1 MFALFNCDRFLLLL
15 AFDEKAKRKC
25 QLVVK
30 CRVEIVLI
38 FVAVFR
44 RNMKQIIRVVLLLFL
59 LSLFACKDR
68 PYPRSLIM
76 ADSLTYSKPD
86 SAITILKELKEQM
99 NNEPEITQMYYRLL
113 QIRANDNA
121 YIPYSSDSL
130 IKPILNYYQD
140 KKDSTRLPEVYYY
153 AGRIYLDLG
162 DAPQALQY
170 LQKAIEVL
178 KGSSNYRLI
187 SKTYQQIGTLYLYQ
201 RVSDKALAIFKEAFH
216 YAKLSGDST
225 LISYNIR
232 SIGRSFVAQA
242 SMDSAFYYYKAAKL
256 LAQKMNNKSLVSSIG
271 SEVAGIYEHSKEYEK
286 ALATIRDSYI
296 SPEDP
301 AQYAI
306 LAHLYYEAG
315 KPDSAHYY
323 YAKLLSTGNHY
334 DNPDGYYQEK
344 RNCYKGLSDIARQQG
359 KSAEALDYMDK
370 YLIYTDSVQ
379 RALDTESIRK
389 TNALYNYQLRE
400 KENIRLEAV
409 AQRQKVWIVSLLA
422 SIIITLI
429 IAFSAS
435 IIYNL
440 RRRQRRIQAKR
451 QQEKLKEIADEQYR
465 SSRQFIAENEERIE
479 KLKQQ
484 LQNTE
489 SQKNELEE
497 NLQEAEKELLE
508 LTNRQIE
515 TKQKI
520 QVLSET
526 AFKESQVYKDFYH
539 VAKMPNS
546 ERISEKEKITKKDW
560 EELATIINRTYN
572 NFTERLRNL
581 YPDISTHELRICM
594 LIKIAIPPMGIA
606 RLTAHSKQA
615 ITSSRKKL
623 YEKTHNQTGSPD
635 LWDKFIQKF

>member
-1 MFALFNCDRFLLLL
+1 MKRTLEFA
-15 AFDEKAKRKC
+15 
-25 QLVVK
+25 
-30 CRVEIVLI
+30 
-38 FVAVFR
+38 
-44 RNMKQIIRVVLLLFL
+44 LLLFL
-59 LSLFACKDR
+59 LSLCACKDR
-68 PYPRSLIM
+68 PYPHALIA
-76 ADSLTYSKPD
+76 ADSLAYSKPD
-86 SAITILKELKEQM
+86 SAITLLNGLKAQM
-99 NNEPEITQMYYRLL
+99 SAEPEATQMYYRLVT
-113 QIRANDNA
+113 IKAEDNA
-121 YIPYSSDSL
+121 YFPYSSDSL

-140 KKDSTRLPEVYYY
+140 KKDSTRLPEAYYY

-178 KGSSNYRLI
+178 KGSSSYRLI

-201 RVSDKALAIFKEAFH
+201 RVSDKALATFKEAFH

-225 LISYNIR
+225 LISYNMR

-242 SMDSAFYYYKAAKL
+242 SMDSAFCYYKEAKL
-256 LAQKMNNKSLVSSIG
+256 LAQEMNNRSLVSSIG

-323 YAKLLSTGNHY
+323 YARLLSTGNRY

-359 KSAEALDYMDK
+359 KSAEALVYMDK

-400 KENIRLEAV
+400 KENIRLETI
-409 AQRQKVWIVSLLA
+409 AQRQKVWIVSLSA
-422 SIIITLI
+422 GIIIILI
-429 IAFSAS
+429 IAISAS

-440 RRRQRRIQAKR
+440 RKRQRRIQTKR
-451 QQEKLKEIADEQYR
+451 QQEKLKEIEDEQYR

-479 KLKQQ
+479 KIKQK

-489 SQKNELEE
+489 NQKSELEE
-497 NLQEAEKELLE
+497 NLQKVEKELLE
-508 LTNRQIE
+508 LTNRQIK
-515 TKQKI
+515 TKQKM
-520 QVLSET
+520 QALSET
-526 AFKESQVYKDFYH
+526 AFKESQIYKDFYH
-539 VAKMPNS
+539 VAEMANS
-546 ERISEKEKITKKDW
+546 EKISEKEKIAPKDW
-560 EELATIINRTYN
+560 EELATAINCTYT
-572 NFTERLRNL
+572 NFTGRLQNL

-594 LIKIAIPPMGIA
+594 LIKIAIPPTSIA
-606 RLTAHSKQA
+606 KLTAHSKQA

-623 YEKTHNQTGSPD
+623 YEKTHNQIGSPD
-635 LWDKFIQKF
+635 QWDSFIRNF